1 MLQLGHNL
9 ARKRK
14 GRQGVGPIGP
24 PLCARHGIKRY
35 TPTVSFDPHV
45 QSGPICVL
53 QLRKTSKA
61 QDSAILCHMMHRT
74 FIRGLP
80 ALPPQGASSWKGMRP
95 HREQGWVSASGGAAM
110 GMMPVSRQRMKRLSW
125 SGQGWLGLKLQRL
138 GAAHRVGSGVRN
150 TWAGGRSTPEA
161 LWVRLWA

>member
-125 SGQGWLGLKLQRL
+125 SGQGWLGLNCRGWEQHTGWGVGSETPGL
-138 GAAHRVGSGVRN
+138 GAVQHQRPFG
-150 TWAGGRSTPEA
+150 
-161 LWVRLWA
+161 